1 MIFKEKG
8 INLCKKRGASP
19 KKNGG
24 REGYVKKKKKKGGRG
39 VYENKVFYSK
49 FTLLSAYIH

>member
-8 INLCKKRGASP
+8 INLCKKRGESP

-24 REGYVKKKKKKGGRG
+24 REGYVKKKKKRGRG

>member
-1 MIFKEKG
+1 VIFKEKG

-24 REGYVKKKKKKGGRG
+24 REGYVKKKKKGGRG